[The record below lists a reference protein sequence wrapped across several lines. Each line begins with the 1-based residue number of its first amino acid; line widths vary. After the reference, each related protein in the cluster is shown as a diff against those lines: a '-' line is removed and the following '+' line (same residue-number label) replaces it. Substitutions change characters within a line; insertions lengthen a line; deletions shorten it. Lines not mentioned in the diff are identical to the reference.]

1 MNKQMKIVVIILAII
16 LCILLGIFIYF
27 KVTYISK
34 ADVKSNIS
42 NYINANSDD
51 IFYENIDLDI
61 DSGLYEVDI
70 YYQNQEYEFKIDAKK
85 GSVVQTDYR
94 KQNAENTTNQENTT
108 TQSTPSPSSSTEVTE
123 QEAKNIAFT
132 DANVK
137 ESDVQRLRVEKEED
151 DQRIVYEIDF
161 QYGEY
166 EYDYKIQASDGQI
179 LEYDRDH
186 IYE

>member
-1 MNKQMKIVVIILAII
+1 MKIVVIILAII

-70 YYQNQEYEFKIDAKK
+70 YYQNQEYEFKIDAK
-85 GSVVQTDYR
+85 
-94 KQNAENTTNQENTT
+94 NAENTTNQENTT

-161 QYGEY
+161 QYGKY